1 MRKITFA
8 EYEKKRPFFSNPYYV
23 DCVKRAEERFFNV
36 PAEKIHD
43 AAVELPQNAEG
54 SSLTGPCLVF
64 MSDGTEWG
72 TYCDIAAFYCDTENE
87 WYFSCLPYAAEPLW
101 KSFRREPTV
110 LKWVQL
116 KHIYKKSDFTDKTFR
131 GGDGYYEIV

>member
-8 EYEKKRPFFSNPYYV
+8 EYEKNRPFFSNPYYV

-54 SSLTGPCLVF
+54 SLLTGPCLVF
-64 MSDGTEWG
+64 MSDGTEWEHIVMLQTSIVTLKTNG
-72 TYCDIAAFYCDTENE
+72 ISVVFLMRQNHFGSHSVENLL
-87 WYFSCLPYAAEPLW
+87 Y
-101 KSFRREPTV
+101 
-110 LKWVQL
+110 
-116 KHIYKKSDFTDKTFR
+116 
-131 GGDGYYEIV
+131 